1 MAPVVAKKGSSTSKI
16 APEPSA
22 PTGRIGSSKEV
33 SCKSEPSGMASKSE
47 PPGTALPAPRP
58 FLSISNDLCG
68 LVISSWLV
76 PTVRRPRKGVLTFV
90 GALLAQLG
98 FLLYM
103 VEIIIHGG
111 KSTCETPALLQL
123 VALYTFGSACAAGS
137 HSDNL
142 LQVALVCQRLRLPA
156 APVADSHGRL
166 TQGSEAKAAQGQ
178 REWPCR
184 DICTVDVA
192 TRQQV
197 IIPVRPTSRRARMLL
212 ACAPL
217 ASMLIELLTLCV
229 GPISS
234 ALFHQSMPLLTSSIH
249 GRRCLPA
256 LVCDHRGADSKR
268 GEIRQRRVGLVVGEC
283 RALPARRQVA
293 TNFVTQIDEVML
305 TAFVHRASRDR
316 LSKYQY
322 EHLWGVEE
330 GDTRLKNVSDRSRW
344 LARRQELLPLVLLL
358 LATVT
363 VGAGQAYG
371 SPQDGESC
379 SFVYPPEREAPE
391 AV

>member
-166 TQGSEAKAAQGQ
+166 TQGSEGVRAA
-178 REWPCR
+178 
-184 DICTVDVA
+184 A
-192 TRQQV
+192 
-197 IIPVRPTSRRARMLL
+197 
-212 ACAPL
+212 
-217 ASMLIELLTLCV
+217 
-229 GPISS
+229 
-234 ALFHQSMPLLTSSIH
+234 
-249 GRRCLPA
+249 
-256 LVCDHRGADSKR
+256 
-268 GEIRQRRVGLVVGEC
+268 GEC
-283 RALPARRQVA
+283 TCLSQ
-293 TNFVTQIDEVML
+293 TTK
-305 TAFVHRASRDR
+305 RASWGCARGR
-316 LSKYQY
+316 GPVGVALLSPLKVMGAAIT
-322 EHLWGVEE
+322 GVMA
-330 GDTRLKNVSDRSRW
+330 VM
-344 LARRQELLPLVLLL
+344 
-358 LATVT
+358 
-363 VGAGQAYG
+363 AG
-371 SPQDGESC
+371 C
-379 SFVYPPEREAPE
+379 S
-391 AV
+391 